1 MYYVSYTDHIEDRVH
16 IQIHHYEINQCV
28 GKKKKFFVSSV
39 SYTCTAFIRFPLSK
53 RDSNITVVSSE
64 SRIVTAAGR
73 QPSLFPPIRDRINY
87 FFIYKKTTRMK
98 YNTYITTS
106 FRTIIIN
113 NSTIILIITTNKWCM
128 ISS

>member
-87 FFIYKKTTRMK
+87 FFIYKKNDSNEIQHLHNHK
-98 YNTYITTS
+98 
-106 FRTIIIN
+106 FQDN
-113 NSTIILIITTNKWCM
+113 NYKQFDHYSHHNYEQM
-128 ISS
+128 VHDQ